1 MSTKPMSEK
10 SWRLCRVRLE
20 QALEPGA
27 AAQGNDISARGYEFV
42 APLDAG
48 DHISVEGWREERAL
62 CFVHRTEHG
71 ATLERG
77 LLVHHPGGAAG
88 ATWMFDYD
96 PLTAGDEEA
105 GFRFASHRFAP
116 GEYVSLREPDGALHT
131 YRVASIRAA

>member
-10 SWRLCRVRLE
+10 PWKLCRVRLE
-20 QALEPGA
+20 RALEPGA
-27 AAQGNDISARGYEFV
+27 AAQGDNTSARGYEFV

-48 DHISVEGWREERAL
+48 DHISVEGWRAERAL

-77 LLVHHPGGAAG
+77 LLTHRPGGAEG

-96 PLTAGDEEA
+96 PLAEGDEEA
-105 GFRFASHRFAP
+105 GFRFGSHRFVA
-116 GEYVSLREPDGALHT
+116 GEYVTLREPDGAAHT
-131 YRVASIRAA
+131 YRVASVRDA